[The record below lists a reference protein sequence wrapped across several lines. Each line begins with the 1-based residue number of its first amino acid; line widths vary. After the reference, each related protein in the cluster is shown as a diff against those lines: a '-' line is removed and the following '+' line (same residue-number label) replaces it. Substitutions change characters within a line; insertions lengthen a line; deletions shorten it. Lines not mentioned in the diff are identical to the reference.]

1 MHDLLERKAIFRAST
16 LKQRLTDP
24 QASRRSIAEAMRG
37 IPGFLPYLHAQLPR
51 EGAAR
56 PAEDL
61 LARHGVRAVE
71 RHLGGFVH
79 GLRARRAGER

>member
-16 LKQRLTDP
+16 LKQRLGDP

-37 IPGFLPYLHAQLPR
+37 IPGFLPYLQAQLSH
-51 EGAAR
+51 AATAR

-61 LARHGVRAVE
+61 LSRHGLRAVE
-71 RHLGGFVH
+71 RHLGGFVR
-79 GLRARRAGER
+79 GLRARRSDG